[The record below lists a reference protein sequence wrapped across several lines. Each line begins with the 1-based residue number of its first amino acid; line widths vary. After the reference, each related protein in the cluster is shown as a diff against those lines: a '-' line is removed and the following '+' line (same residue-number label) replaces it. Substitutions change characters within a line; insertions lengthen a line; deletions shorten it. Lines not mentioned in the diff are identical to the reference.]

1 MHAMRRAAL
10 GGSNRFAAGGPVGG
24 LMTVVD
30 RSLDNFTQRL
40 SERLVRNLGAMLGQG
55 MVSGWARQW
64 AVVHRA
70 FPSAQ
75 LYSAYRP
82 GAITSSGN
90 QSYHAM
96 GRAIDITPSMAIFQW
111 IARNFGGNSKELIF
125 SPAGS
130 RQLKNGRPHY
140 YSGQV
145 RADHFD
151 HVHWAMD
158 RGGVATGRGMF
169 AKLTPAPERVLSPA
183 QTRSFDRLVRVLDR
197 GGGGT
202 VIYQTDVH
210 IDGVIAGS
218 DYRVK
223 QLVADAIKEG
233 RKTGHLH
240 KADFQ

>member
-30 RSLDNFTQRL
+30 RTLDNFTQRL

-55 MVSGWARQW
+55 MVNGWMRQW

-75 LYSAYRP
+75 LFSGYRP

-90 QSYHAM
+90 RSYHSM
-96 GRAIDITPSMAIFQW
+96 GRAIDITPSMEIFNW
-111 IARNFGGNSKELIF
+111 LARNFGANTKELIY
-125 SPAGS
+125 SPAGN
-130 RQLKNGRPHY
+130 RQIHNGRPHY

-158 RGGVATGRGMF
+158 RGGVATGRGVF
-169 AKLTPAPERVLSPA
+169 DKLTAAPERVLSPA
-183 QTRSFDRLVRVLDR
+183 QTLSFDRLVRVLDR

-223 QLVADAIKEG
+223 QLVAEAIKEG

-240 KADFQ
+240 KEDFQ